1 MWTISNFCAVSCFA
15 NDDIIALGASL
26 HNILTRLKAQP
37 QLYPAIDVSYS
48 STQPLVAPVILTL
61 PHNGLRLRFDGA
73 DQRLRLIEVLDFTKT
88 HLTYNNT
95 YLVKPSDDPGAGSSR
110 QDSSKPTGPAFRQ
123 VYNKLFGIT
132 FAGEYLGA
140 PEGTKTGLGTYVL
153 SYPGVAFIFPVRDSS
168 WAPLK
173 EADSLH
179 EDFVSLLSSSATL
192 SATSLLIFSGKSW
205 TESREGLYT
214 HPCSH
219 PRSLALGSRG
229 KEGLPD
235 EIEFV
240 KVCGH
245 GRLEFERRLSATFA
259 LVMNETTVQDLVAE
273 FGPPDAIY
281 RKNDRRLSIHKEQ
294 NKIRPGEHAR
304 YSKSPVYFDGL
315 SESEQVAVTDD
326 SDSEESR
333 PATDTEAPSTE
344 CFYNYFYHGF
354 DVFVSCPSSPAPA
367 LVPSDNEE
375 EKLPFVP
382 GRDRLVATKVLLH
395 GNVPGSYPFNRYR
408 RSRWYLDPEKVD
420 LNDATLHSETPFKV
434 LSSVLQ
440 DRWSDT
446 YAGKEQAKN
455 MQRAMVLNR
464 GWGDSP
470 GSSCELLGS
479 WEERAET
486 SKKEK
491 EPTVADG
498 AAGLGNTNLFG
509 FPGLLFEVLKNDTVS
524 CLTVY

>member
-1 MWTISNFCAVSCFA
+1 
-15 NDDIIALGASL
+15 L
-26 HNILTRLKAQP
+26 
-37 QLYPAIDVSYS
+37 
-48 STQPLVAPVILTL
+48 APVILTL
-61 PHNGLRLRFDGA
+61 PQNGLRLRFDGA

-95 YLVKPSDDPGAGSSR
+95 NLVKMPDDLGAGSSR
-110 QDSSKPTGPAFRQ
+110 QESLKPTGPAFRQ

-132 FAGEYLGA
+132 YAGEYLGA
-140 PEGTKTGLGTYVL
+140 PEGSKFGLGTYVL
-153 SYPGVAFIFPVRDSS
+153 SYPGVAFIFPVRDSA
-168 WAPLK
+168 WATLK
-173 EADSLH
+173 EADSKN
-179 EDFVSLLSSSATL
+179 EDFVSLLSSSAAL
-192 SATSLLIFSGKSW
+192 PATSLLIFTGESW
-205 TESREGLYT
+205 TESRENLYT
-214 HPCSH
+214 RPCAH

-235 EIEFV
+235 EIEFI

-245 GRLEFERRLSATFA
+245 GKLEFERRSSAPFI
-259 LVMNETTVQDLVAE
+259 LIINETTVQDLVAE
-273 FGPPDAIY
+273 FGPPDTIY
-281 RKNDRRLSIHKEQ
+281 RKNDRRLSIHKAQ
-294 NKIRPGEHAR
+294 SKSHYGEHAR
-304 YSKSPVYFDGL
+304 YAKSPVYFDGP
-315 SESEQVAVTDD
+315 SEMEQVVVTDD
-326 SDSEESR
+326 SDADDSR
-333 PATDTEAPSTE
+333 PATSTEAPSTE
-344 CFYNYFYHGF
+344 CFYNYFHHGF

-375 EKLPFVP
+375 EELPFIP
-382 GRDRLVATKVLLH
+382 GTDRLVATKVLLH

-408 RSRWYLDPEKVD
+408 RSRWYLDPEQIMF
-420 LNDATLHSETPFKV
+420 NDTTLHSETLFKV

-440 DRWSDT
+440 DHWSDT
-446 YAGKEQAKN
+446 YAGKEQANN

-479 WEERAET
+479 WEESAET
-486 SKKEK
+486 SKKDK
-491 EPTVADG
+491 VATVTDS

>member
-1 MWTISNFCAVSCFA
+1 M
-15 NDDIIALGASL
+15 
-26 HNILTRLKAQP
+26 
-37 QLYPAIDVSYS
+37 LYPAINVSYS
-48 STQPLVAPVILTL
+48 PTQPLVAPVILTL
-61 PHNGLRLRFDGA
+61 PQNGLRLRFDGA

-88 HLTYNNT
+88 HLIYNNT
-95 YLVKPSDDPGAGSSR
+95 YLVKLPDDTTAGSSR
-110 QDSSKPTGPAFRQ
+110 HEPLKPTGPAFRQ

-132 FAGEYLGA
+132 YAGEYIGV
-140 PEGTKTGLGTYVL
+140 PEGSKSGLGTYVL
-153 SYPGVAFIFPVRDSS
+153 SYPGVALTFPVRDAA
-168 WAPLK
+168 WAALK
-173 EADSLH
+173 EADSKK
-179 EDFVSLLSSSATL
+179 EDFVSLLSSSVAL
-192 SATSLLIFSGKSW
+192 PATSLLIFTGESW
-205 TESREGLYT
+205 TEARDHLYT
-214 HPCSH
+214 RPCSH
-219 PRSLALGSRG
+219 PRSLALGSRS

-240 KVCGH
+240 KVCGY
-245 GRLEFERRLSATFA
+245 GELEFERRSSAPFT
-259 LVMNETTVQDLVAE
+259 LIINETTVQDLVAE

-281 RKNDRRLSIHKEQ
+281 RKNDRRLSIHKTQ
-294 NKIRPGEHAR
+294 TQGHLGEHAR
-304 YSKSPVYFDGL
+304 YSKSAVYFDGL
-315 SESEQVAVTDD
+315 AEMEQVATTDD
-326 SDSEESR
+326 SDVEESR
-333 PATDTEAPSTE
+333 PAANTNAPSTE
-344 CFYNYFYHGF
+344 CFYNYFHHGL

-375 EKLPFVP
+375 EEDELPFVP

-408 RSRWYLDPEKVD
+408 RSRWYLDPEKVMY
-420 LNDATLHSETPFKV
+420 NDTTLHSETPFKA

-440 DRWSDT
+440 GHWSDT
-446 YAGKEQAKN
+446 YASKEQAKN

-479 WEERAET
+479 WEENGET
-486 SKKEK
+486 AKKET
-491 EPTVADG
+491 EFAVADS